1 MSLKTIFFR
10 RSNKPE
16 NENEQAKKRRQRRFF
31 VHPLFFLVG
40 VWFCLI
46 GKLPL
51 FLMSTLVALQHE
63 CAHAFAAAR
72 LGMQLNKIVLM
83 PYGAV
88 VDGDVKGLSFKDAAF
103 VALAGPLANLLTA
116 GAFVALWWLY
126 PTTYAFT
133 DTACYAS
140 LSVALVNLLPAY
152 PLDGGR
158 ILKSG
163 LLVLFSEKADR
174 AAAQKK
180 ADKICKGVTLAFAL
194 AFLLLFIAFAF
205 TRRFHAT
212 LLMFALFLLFGARS
226 KNGGDYE
233 PIDLSY
239 KNAFDR
245 GVEIRRVAVLES
257 FPLKKVLS
265 FISKESYLV
274 IEVYDENEN
283 FLGELPQNAI
293 AELLV
298 TANPYAPVGQAFSL
312 FTKNTS
318 KKVKN
323 GVFKGFL

>member
-1 MSLKTIFFR
+1 M
-10 RSNKPE
+10 
-16 NENEQAKKRRQRRFF
+16 
-31 VHPLFFLVG
+31 
-40 VWFCLI
+40 
-46 GKLPL
+46 
-51 FLMSTLVALQHE
+51 
-63 CAHAFAAAR
+63 
-72 LGMQLNKIVLM
+72 LN
-83 PYGAV
+83 
-88 VDGDVKGLSFKDAAF
+88 
-103 VALAGPLANLLTA
+103 
-116 GAFVALWWLY
+116 
-126 PTTYAFT
+126 
-133 DTACYAS
+133 
-140 LSVALVNLLPAY
+140 
-152 PLDGGR
+152 
-158 ILKSG
+158 
-163 LLVLFSEKADR
+163 
-174 AAAQKK
+174 
-180 ADKICKGVTLAFAL
+180 
-194 AFLLLFIAFAF
+194 
-205 TRRFHAT
+205 AT
-212 LLMFALFLLFGARS
+212 LLMFALFLLFGALS

-274 IEVYDENEN
+274 LEVYDENEN